1 MILKIIEFCAKN
13 RLITLLA
20 VTIALVAG
28 WLSMKKIPIDAIP
41 DLSDTQVIVY
51 STWNVSPDIIEDQ
64 VTYPIVTNLL
74 GVPKVKDIRGLSTFG
89 ASYVYVIFE
98 DGTDIYWA
106 RSRVLEYLSKII
118 PQLPEGSKTE
128 LGPDATGVGW
138 VYQYAL
144 KDTSG
149 KHTLADLRSFQDWFL
164 RYQLQAIPG
173 VSEVASFGGFENQYQ
188 VQVNPESL
196 RAYNIS
202 LSRVSEAIR
211 QGNSEAGS
219 RVVEYSGTE
228 YMVRLRGYAKSRKD
242 IEDIVI
248 GVNKSGIPIYVKN
261 VARVTQGPEM
271 RRGVA
276 DLNGMGDTVSGIVVM
291 RFGENAHH
299 VIKRIEKKLD
309 ELKAS
314 LPEGVEIVETYNRSD
329 LIERSIQTLT
339 HELTLEIIVVALII
353 IIFLLHIP
361 SALVP
366 IITLPTA
373 VVISFSLMY
382 LMNVSANIMSLG
394 GIAIAIGAMVDAAI
408 VVVENCHKKM
418 EEWKHSGENTS
429 VNEVIISAI
438 KEVGPASFYSLLV
451 IAVSFLPI
459 FALEDQEGRLFKPL
473 AYTKTLAMLVASLLS
488 ITLVPALL
496 VIFTKKREF
505 KRGPSWWTKF
515 MNFVFTSKIKNEEEH
530 PISQFLFKLYGP
542 AVDWVINHR
551 KKVVS
556 AAVVLMLL
564 TVPIYFRLGSE
575 FMPPLNEG
583 TLLYMPTTMPGISVT
598 EAQNLLQKQDKI
610 LKSFPEVLSVHGK
623 AGRANTATD
632 PAPLS
637 MMETVVVLRDQREWR
652 KMDRWYS
659 RLPKFLH
666 GPFEE
671 ITRRYMSCDE
681 LVREM
686 NKKMNFPGVTNAW
699 TLPIKG
705 RIDMLTTGIRTPI
718 GIKISGSDL
727 KEIERIG
734 LKIEK
739 IISKVEGTRSVFAER
754 ITGGFF
760 LDFNFNREALAR
772 HGISIKQAQDSLATA
787 LGGKNITT
795 TVEGRERYAV
805 NVRYARAFRQNK
817 EHIRRILIDSP
828 KGYQVPL
835 SEVANIQML
844 NGPGMIRNDNGLL
857 TGYVYVDLE
866 NSDVGGYVKRAK
878 KAIHQKLDLP
888 PGYSLSWSGQYKNME
903 RVKEKL
909 KIVLPITLLIVSL
922 LIYLNTRSAIK
933 TSIVLLA
940 IPFSAIGAIWL
951 LYFLGYNMSIAVWVG
966 LIALLGVDA
975 ETAIYMLL
983 YLDLAYEKKKKDGK
997 LNSFTDLKE
1006 AIHFGAVKRIRPKM
1020 MTVLTTFIALLP
1032 IMMASTANSG
1042 ADAMKRMA
1050 APMIGGILTSF
1061 LLELLVYPAIFALW
1075 KERSLK
1081 LSEKEVKNVK
1091 ANR

>member
-1 MILKIIEFCAKN
+1 MILKTIEFCAKN
-13 RLITLLA
+13 RFITLLA
-20 VTIALVAG
+20 VAVALVAG
-28 WLSMKKIPIDAIP
+28 WFSMKNIPIDAIP

-64 VTYPIVTNLL
+64 VTYPIVTSLL

-106 RSRVLEYLSKII
+106 RSRVLEYLSKIV

-164 RYQLQAIPG
+164 RYQIQAVPG

-196 RAYNIS
+196 RAYNIP
-202 LSRVSEAIR
+202 LTKVSEAIR
-211 QGNSEAGS
+211 QGNSETGA
-219 RVVEYSGTE
+219 RVIEYSGTE
-228 YMVRLRGYAKSRKD
+228 YMVRLKGYAKNRQD
-242 IEDIVI
+242 IENIVI
-248 GVNKSGIPIYVKN
+248 GVNKSGVPIYVKN
-261 VARVTQGPEM
+261 IARVTKGPEM
-271 RRGVA
+271 RRGVS
-276 DLNGMGDTVSGIVVM
+276 DLDGMGDTVGGIVVM
-291 RFGENAHH
+291 RFGENANR
-299 VIKRIEKKLD
+299 VIERVEKKLED
-309 ELKAS
+309 LKAS
-314 LPEGVEIVETYNRSD
+314 LPDGVEIVETYNRSD

-339 HELTLEIIVVALII
+339 HELTLEMIVVALVI

-373 VVISFSLMY
+373 VVISFILMY
-382 LMNVSANIMSLG
+382 LMDVSANIMSLG

-418 EEWKHSGENTS
+418 EEWKQSGGKAS
-429 VNEVIISAI
+429 MDEVIISAI

-459 FALEDQEGRLFKPL
+459 FALEAQEGRLFKPL

-496 VIFTKKREF
+496 IIFTKKREF
-505 KRGPSWWTKF
+505 KRGPTWWTKF
-515 MNFVFTSKIKNEEEH
+515 MNFMFASKMKHEDEH
-530 PISQFLFKLYGP
+530 PISRFLFKIYGP
-542 AVDWVINHR
+542 AVDWVVDHR
-551 KKVVS
+551 RKVI
-556 AAVVLMLL
+556 ACAVVLMLA
-564 TVPIYFRLGSE
+564 TIPIYFKLGSE

-583 TLLYMPTTMPGISVT
+583 TILYMPTTMPGISVT
-598 EAQNLLQKQDKI
+598 EAQNLLQKQDEI

-623 AGRANTATD
+623 AGKANTATD

-637 MMETVVVLRDQREWR
+637 MMETVVVLKDQREWR

-659 RLPKFLH
+659 SLPEFLH
-666 GPFEE
+666 WPFEW
-671 ITRRYMSCDE
+671 ISPSYMSWDE
-681 LVREM
+681 LIREM

-718 GIKISGSDL
+718 GIKISGGDL
-727 KEIERIG
+727 KKIEQIG
-734 LKIEK
+734 LQIEK
-739 IISKVEGTRSVFAER
+739 IISEVPGTRSVFAER
-754 ITGGFF
+754 VTGGFF
-760 LDFNFNREALAR
+760 FDFNFNREALAR
-772 HGISIKQAQDSLATA
+772 HGISIQQAQNSLATA
-787 LGGKNITT
+787 LGGRNVTT
-795 TVEGRERYAV
+795 TVEGRERYSV
-805 NVRYARAFRQNK
+805 NIRYARAFRQNK

-866 NSDVGGYVKRAK
+866 GSDVGGYVKRAK
-878 KAIHQKLDLP
+878 EAVQQKIDLP
-888 PGYSLSWSGQYKNME
+888 SGYSLSWSGQYKSME

-909 KIVLPITLLIVSL
+909 KVVLPITLLIVIV
-922 LIYLNTRSAIK
+922 LIFLNTGSAMK

-940 IPFSAIGAIWL
+940 IPFSAIGAVWL
-951 LYFLGYNMSIAVWVG
+951 LYILGYNMSIAVWVG

-983 YLDLAYEKKKKDGK
+983 YLDLAYEKRKKDGK
-997 LNSFTDLKE
+997 LNSYSDLKE
-1006 AIHFGAVKRIRPKM
+1006 AIHYGAVKRIRPKM
-1020 MTVLTTFIALLP
+1020 MTVLTTFMALLP
-1032 IMMASTANSG
+1032 IMMASTASSG
-1042 ADAMKRMA
+1042 ADVMKRMA
-1050 APMIGGILTSF
+1050 APMVGGIFTSF

-1081 LSEKEVKNVK
+1081 DNERS
-1091 ANR
+1091 AA

>member
-1 MILKIIEFCAKN
+1 MILKTIEFCAKN
-13 RLITLLA
+13 RFITLLA
-20 VTIALVAG
+20 VAVALVAG
-28 WLSMKKIPIDAIP
+28 WFSMKKIPIDAIP

-64 VTYPIVTNLL
+64 VTYPIVTSLL

-106 RSRVLEYLSKII
+106 RSRVLEYLSKIV

-164 RYQLQAIPG
+164 RYQIQAVPG

-196 RAYNIS
+196 RAYNIP
-202 LSRVSEAIR
+202 LTKVSEAIR
-211 QGNSEAGS
+211 QGNSETGA
-219 RVVEYSGTE
+219 RVIEYSGTE
-228 YMVRLRGYAKSRKD
+228 YMVRLKGYAKNRHD
-242 IEDIVI
+242 IENIVI
-248 GVNKSGIPIYVKN
+248 GVNKSGVPIYVKN
-261 VARVTQGPEM
+261 IARVTKGPEM

-276 DLNGMGDTVSGIVVM
+276 DLNGMGDTVGGIVVM
-291 RFGENAHH
+291 RFGENANR
-299 VIKRIEKKLD
+299 VIERVEKRLED
-309 ELKAS
+309 LKAS
-314 LPEGVEIVETYNRSD
+314 LPDGVEIVETYNRSD

-339 HELTLEIIVVALII
+339 HELTLEMIVVALVI

-373 VVISFSLMY
+373 VVISFILMY
-382 LMNVSANIMSLG
+382 LMDVSANIMSLG

-418 EEWKHSGENTS
+418 EEWKQSGGKAS
-429 VNEVIISAI
+429 MDEVIISAI

-459 FALEDQEGRLFKPL
+459 FALEAQEGRLFKPL

-496 VIFTKKREF
+496 IILTKKREF
-505 KRGPSWWTKF
+505 KRGPTWWTKF
-515 MNFVFTSKIKNEEEH
+515 MNIVFASKMKHEDEH
-530 PISQFLFKLYGP
+530 PISRFLFKIYGP
-542 AVDWVINHR
+542 AVDWVVDHR
-551 KKVVS
+551 RKVIGG
-556 AAVVLMLL
+556 AVTLMLA
-564 TVPIYFRLGSE
+564 TIPIYFKLGSE

-583 TLLYMPTTMPGISVT
+583 TILYMPTTMPGISVT
-598 EAQNLLQKQDKI
+598 EAQNLLQKQDEI

-623 AGRANTATD
+623 AGKANTATD

-637 MMETVVVLRDQREWR
+637 MMETVVVLKDQREWR

-659 RLPKFLH
+659 DLPEFLH
-666 GPFEE
+666 WPFEW
-671 ITRRYMSCDE
+671 ISPSYMSWDE
-681 LVREM
+681 LIRDM
-686 NKKMNFPGVTNAW
+686 NKKMSFPGVTNAW

-718 GIKISGSDL
+718 GIKISGGDL
-727 KEIERIG
+727 KKIEQIG
-734 LKIEK
+734 LQIEK
-739 IISKVEGTRSVFAER
+739 IISEVDGTRSVFAER
-754 ITGGFF
+754 VTGGFF
-760 LDFNFNREALAR
+760 FDFNFNREALAR
-772 HGISIKQAQDSLATA
+772 HGISIQQAQNSLATA
-787 LGGKNITT
+787 LGGRNVTT
-795 TVEGRERYAV
+795 TVEGRERYSV
-805 NVRYARAFRQNK
+805 NIRYARAFRQNK

-866 NSDVGGYVKRAK
+866 SSDVGGYVKRAK
-878 KAIHQKLDLP
+878 EAVQQKLDLP
-888 PGYSLSWSGQYKNME
+888 SGYSLSWSGQYKSME

-909 KIVLPITLLIVSL
+909 KVVLPITLLIVIV
-922 LIYLNTRSAIK
+922 LIFLNTGSAMK

-940 IPFSAIGAIWL
+940 IPFSAIGAVWL
-951 LYFLGYNMSIAVWVG
+951 LYILGYNMSIAVWVG

-983 YLDLAYEKKKKDGK
+983 YLDLAYEKRKKDGK
-997 LNSFTDLKE
+997 LNSFSDLKE
-1006 AIHFGAVKRIRPKM
+1006 AIHYGAVKRIRPKM
-1020 MTVLTTFIALLP
+1020 MTVLTTFMALLP
-1032 IMMASTANSG
+1032 IMMASTASSG
-1042 ADAMKRMA
+1042 ADVMKRMA
-1050 APMIGGILTSF
+1050 APMVGGIFTSF

-1081 LSEKEVKNVK
+1081 DNERS
-1091 ANR
+1091 AA